1 MRKKQGFIS
10 RFRNQFQSLGCSIY
24 QLKFILCNWNHG
36 ETTRPRTYENLSTVK
51 AARRNLDTSHQQ
63 SSSFSFTRRYFQS
76 SWSNSSSLWSVMEM
90 GVAEL
95 PNSKN
100 CLRTRG
106 KFSHANTSAL
116 LQTVRAVEGSYAP
129 YKPSALL
136 TTRIL
141 STYGAY
147 VSLLHR
153 GTVCYGSYDP
163 YAWLIQIVFIP
174 HYDKLQTP

>member
-106 KFSHANTSAL
+106 KFSHAQYFRTFTDRQSSWGIVRSVQTISIANNPYSEQIRSVRLIITSGHCVL
-116 LQTVRAVEGSYAP
+116 WFI
-129 YKPSALL
+129 PS
-136 TTRIL
+136 I
-141 STYGAY
+141 
-147 VSLLHR
+147 
-153 GTVCYGSYDP
+153 
-163 YAWLIQIVFIP
+163 WLIDTDRI
-174 HYDKLQTP
+174 YSSLW